1 MIDPQNREI
10 CPTLDEIGAYIRNPL
25 FQNLCGRLQTDY
37 RCKEKIEFSACS
49 WEPGWNV
56 KFRKSGK
63 TLCTIYPRESF
74 FRIMVVIGTKEKEA
88 VSTLLS
94 DCSSRLKDIYRETPE
109 GNGQRWLMID
119 REDPDVLYND
129 MLRLIHIR
137 SGKDLSKQKTNH

>member
-10 CPTLDEIGAYIRNPL
+10 RPTLDEIGAYIRNPL
-25 FQNLCGRLQTDY
+25 FQNLCSRLQTDY

-74 FRIMVVIGTKEKEA
+74 FRIMVVIGQKKR
-88 VSTLLS
+88 SHLR
-94 DCSSRLKDIYRETPE
+94 SSRRLQQTAQRYLSGNPGRERAE
-109 GNGQRWLMID
+109 MADD
-119 REDPDVLYND
+119 RLGRPGRS
-129 MLRLIHIR
+129 LR
-137 SGKDLSKQKTNH
+137 

>member
-1 MIDPQNREI
+1 MINLTDRNV
-10 CPTLDEIGAYIRNPL
+10 CPSLEEIGEYIGNPVFLQFCAQIKTAY
-25 FQNLCGRLQTDY
+25 Q
-37 RCKEKIEFSACS
+37 CKEKIEFSACS

-63 TLCTIYPRESF
+63 TLCAIYPRESF
-74 FRIMVVIGTKEKEA
+74 FRIMVVIGQKEKEA
-88 VSTLLS
+88 ISALLA
-94 DCSSRLKDIYRETPE
+94 DCSRRLKDIYRETPE

>member
-10 CPTLDEIGAYIRNPL
+10 CPILDEIGAYIRNPL
-25 FQNLCGRLQTDY
+25 FQNLCSRLQTDY

-49 WEPGWNV
+49 
-56 KFRKSGK
+56 
-63 TLCTIYPRESF
+63 
-74 FRIMVVIGTKEKEA
+74 
-88 VSTLLS
+88 
-94 DCSSRLKDIYRETPE
+94 RLRDIYRETPE

>member
-10 CPTLDEIGAYIRNPL
+10 RPTLDEIGAYIRNPL
-25 FQNLCGRLQTDY
+25 FQNLCSRLQTDY

-74 FRIMVVIGTKEKEA
+74 FRIMVVIGQKKKKPSPLFSQTAADGSKI
-88 VSTLLS
+88 S
-94 DCSSRLKDIYRETPE
+94 I
-109 GNGQRWLMID
+109 
-119 REDPDVLYND
+119 
-129 MLRLIHIR
+129 
-137 SGKDLSKQKTNH
+137 GKPRKGTGRDG